1 MNNKI
6 SRYTSSLRQ
15 EYNDPQEP
23 TNVFGQNYRENN
35 SHPYCN
41 KHDCLKSNFQDFQGF
56 SRIRAETPGGLVQTQ
71 TLEEWILTDL
81 KSSGISD
88 EIIALNV
95 HILEGESAIEILT
108 EHEIA
113 QTQGNGTVAVNRK
126 TQAILKRYEFA
137 AKGGWVAYGTTIAGG
152 VGSVAYFK
160 PRHPRISFEKRKQ
173 IKYETPA
180 KAQALPI
187 LPFVDDETAQ
197 KIYGKYRVTPQEE
210 EPFWQVVWRFNLPIS
225 ITEGLK
231 KALLLIQEG
240 YPAICLRG
248 IANWHCKGTRELFPI
263 LQHFATRDR
272 NISIVFDQD
281 IKPKTIANVACQ
293 IRQLGQ
299 VLQNYGCDVFVTTW
313 NHASGKG
320 IDDAFVQEG
329 SDWLDQTMVAS
340 LALDEWKQCGLKR
353 QYFEIIRRLKTLSL
367 SPDRDTIGG
376 YLPEL
381 PSIEIGSVTVLAANT
396 GSGKTVRTEEDTIR
410 KWRKSGGNVLVLSM
424 LNSLGK
430 QIAQNANIPH
440 ISDYGDSRY
449 GDFLSAITE
458 AHGAAL
464 CVDSLRKIPDW
475 FLSERPL
482 LLVLDEVNQFFDHA
496 IGGETLGS
504 KQPEILDHFAEICLL
519 CGMSGAIVIAEAEV
533 HPRSLELIKTYSG
546 SDKIRYFR
554 HHRNNAPWQ
563 VSIGSGRLDGFMK
576 KILLNAVAG
585 TGYGEKKRFLI
596 PTDSQ
601 ASGKR
606 IERRLKREFPT
617 AKIVRVDSETNRE
630 GRFSQ
635 FFDSPDI
642 WLEQNQPDFLIV
654 SPSIKTGVS
663 ITWEGFDAVY
673 AFFTGAVDPDGWL
686 QMLGRYRPAVP
697 RFVCVPY
704 FVPTSGDESLI
715 FPRAINRRL
724 NQDRQVVSTH
734 FAIEALTE
742 TDERRIS
749 ILTAAQQYYCDMSAL
764 RGAQKAIARDYL
776 ISVLREVGH
785 EIGIEEWGVCAD
797 EARILAEIR
806 EEIDREDANDFA
818 VSSTCDSVEEAYR
831 ILSSECSLFDEIK
844 AKKTLYC
851 NDFPGIHFDDPEGC
865 YWILSRKRGSMRR
878 GVQMQ
883 AAIEN
888 LTAAKELDRE
898 QVEAVCTNEIGM
910 IHRLPRNYIRAKLLE
925 QSGILQFANRGSELR
940 NSDPR
945 CIAVR
950 EWAVRYR
957 QYIRYYFGLT
967 ISLEYTD
974 SKGRKRHTPI
984 DICSKLL
991 GKLNLELKAVK
1002 RVGARNDR
1010 GRIYQVAIRDVAP
1023 DQQAE
1028 AWEYRQKALEASRR
1042 RLAEICPINAPSE
1055 EYNSKTPA
1063 ISEDWQHPESNRAR
1077 GHNSEPITTGAIP
1090 QTRLPILRNSA
1101 CHEESILQ
1109 NQKVAL

>member
-1 MNNKI
+1 MKSNI
-6 SRYTSSLRQ
+6 SRYASSLRQ
-15 EYNDPQEP
+15 KYNTLQAPAH
-23 TNVFGQNYRENN
+23 VLGQNDRENS

-41 KHDCLKSNFQDFQGF
+41 NSDCLKSNNHNFQGF
-56 SRIRAETPGGLVQTQ
+56 SRIQVAPPGALVQTQ
-71 TLEEWILTDL
+71 TLEEWTLADL
-81 KSSGISD
+81 ASSGVSD
-88 EIIALNV
+88 KMIALNV
-95 HILEGESAIEILT
+95 QVLQGDSAIEILT
-108 EHEIA
+108 EHAIA
-113 QTQGNGTVAVNRK
+113 QTQGNGTVAVNQK
-126 TQAILKRYEFA
+126 TQAILKRYEFG

-152 VGSVAYFK
+152 VGPVAYFK
-160 PRHPRISFEKRKQ
+160 PRHPRIDFEKRKQ

-197 KIYGKYRVTPQEE
+197 KIYKKYRVTPQEE

-240 YPAICLRG
+240 NPAICLRG

-272 NISIVFDQD
+272 KIHIVFDQD
-281 IKPKTIANVACQ
+281 TKPRTIANVACQ

-329 SDWLDQTMVAS
+329 ADWLDQTIATS
-340 LALDEWKQCGLKR
+340 LTLDEWKKCGLKR
-353 QYFEIIRRLKTLSL
+353 QYFEIIRRLKTLLL

-381 PSIEIGSVTVLAANT
+381 PSIEVGSVTVLAANT
-396 GSGKTVRTEEDTIR
+396 GSGKTVRTEEDIIR

-504 KQPEILDHFAEICLL
+504 KQPEILDRFAEICLL

-546 SDKIRYFR
+546 SDKIHYFR
-554 HHRNNAPWQ
+554 HHRNNAPWH
-563 VSIGSGRLDGFMK
+563 VSIGSGRLDGFMN
-576 KILLNAVAG
+576 KILLDAVAG
-585 TGYGEKKRFLI
+585 TGHGEKRRFLI

-606 IERRLKREFPT
+606 IERRLKQEFPT

-635 FFDSPDI
+635 FFDSPDT
-642 WLEQNQPDFLIV
+642 WLEKNQPDFLIV

-673 AFFTGAVDPDGWL
+673 AFFVGAVDPDGWL

-697 RFVCVPY
+697 RFVCVPH
-704 FVPTSGDESLI
+704 FVATSGDESLM

-724 NQDRQVVSTH
+724 NQNRQAFSAH
-734 FAIEALTE
+734 FAIEALAE

-776 ISVLREVGH
+776 ISALREVGH
-785 EIGIEEWGVCAD
+785 EIEIEEWGVCAD
-797 EARILAEIR
+797 EARILSEIR
-806 EEIDREDANDFA
+806 EEIDREDADDFA
-818 VSSTCDSVEEAYR
+818 ASPTCDSVEEAYR
-831 ILSSECSLFDEIK
+831 ILSSECSLLDEIK

-851 NDFPGIHFDDPEGC
+851 SDFPGISFDDVNDC
-865 YWILSRKRGSMRR
+865 YWILSRKRGNMRR
-878 GVQMQ
+878 GIQMQ

-888 LTAAKELDRE
+888 LTATKEFDRE
-898 QVEAVCTNEIGM
+898 QVEAVCTNQIGM
-910 IHRLPRNYIRAKLLE
+910 SHRLPRHYIRAKLLQ
-925 QSGILQFANRGSELR
+925 QSGILQFADRSSELR

-950 EWAVRYR
+950 DWAVRCR
-957 QYIRYYFGLT
+957 EHIRYYFGLT
-967 ISLEYTD
+967 IAPEYTD
-974 SKGRKRHTPI
+974 SKGRKRHTQI
-984 DICSKLL
+984 EICSKLL
-991 GKLNLELKAVK
+991 GKLGLKLTSVK
-1002 RVGARNDR
+1002 RLGARNDR
-1010 GRIYQVAIRDVAP
+1010 ERIYTVEIANVVP

-1028 AWEYRQKALEASRR
+1028 AWKYRQKALEAARR
-1042 RLAEICPINAPSE
+1042 RLAEIYPINSPTE
-1055 EYNSKTPA
+1055 EYEPKTPA
-1063 ISEDWQHPESNRAR
+1063 ISENWQHPESNRAR
-1077 GHNSEPITTGAIP
+1077 SQNSEPITIGNFP
-1090 QTRLPILRNSA
+1090 KTRLVSFRNSA
-1101 CHEESILQ
+1101 CCEESILQ
-1109 NQKVAL
+1109 NEQVAV